1 MHKKLKLIRMLLAVC
16 GLNGASF
23 AQESDVL
30 PFPLIKGKLTQGA
43 MLVGQ
48 LPDAKKVVFAERD
61 LMRDDQGRFVFG
73 VGRDAE
79 QTQVLKWQDKAGQW
93 QQLTFDVQARNY
105 KIDKIEGVEQKY
117 VSPAPEVSE
126 RIRNDAVMVKNAR
139 KVASSRTDFLA
150 PLYRPAQGRISGV
163 YGSQRYFNGTP
174 KRPHFGLDIANKTG
188 TPIFAPLPG
197 KVVFAHPDLYYSG
210 GTLILD
216 HGHGITS
223 TYIHMHK
230 INVEQGEEVDTGEQI
245 GQIGATGR
253 VTGPHLDWR
262 LNWFDTRL
270 DPQIL
275 MIDTLASEAKTND

>member
-1 MHKKLKLIRMLLAVC
+1 MLNKLKSLGVLLIFC
-16 GLNGASF
+16 GWSGVSV
-23 AQESDVL
+23 AQQNNAL
-30 PFPLIKGKLTQGA
+30 PYPLVKGELTQGA

-48 LPDAKKVVFAERD
+48 LPDAQKVVFADRD
-61 LMRDDQGRFVFG
+61 LMRDERGHFVFG

-79 QTQVLKWQDKAGQW
+79 QKQVLKWQDKTGVW
-93 QQLTFDVQARNY
+93 QQLTFDVKARNY

-139 KVASSRTDFLA
+139 AVASTRTDFLA
-150 PLYRPAQGRISGV
+150 PVYRPASGRISGV

-174 KRPHFGLDIANKTG
+174 KRPHFGFDIANKTG
-188 TPIFAPLPG
+188 TPIYAPMPG
-197 KVVFAHPDLYYSG
+197 KVVFAHADLYYSG

-230 INVEQGEEVDTGEQI
+230 VTVEQGEEVVTGEQI